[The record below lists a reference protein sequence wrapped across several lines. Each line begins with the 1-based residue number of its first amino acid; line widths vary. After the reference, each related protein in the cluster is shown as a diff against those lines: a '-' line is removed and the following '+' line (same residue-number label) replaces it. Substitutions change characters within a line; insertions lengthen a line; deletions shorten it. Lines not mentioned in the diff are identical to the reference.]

1 MILKLKN
8 LLKRRKAKTFLMF
21 LVCSGLIWFINNL
34 SESYISN
41 AKFKLEFINVPDSLL
56 LMHVSKNQVNVKI
69 QATGFQFLGFNI
81 KNKIVQIDLASLS
94 KEGETY
100 FIAQNVYRKQID
112 NQLGSMTL
120 LEMDRDTLF
129 IEFTEVGSKIVL
141 VNSKININLSQNYF
155 LDGALKIEPSTIT
168 VKGPKSS
175 IDSIDRVNTVK
186 MDFPEETLNFAH
198 KVELYKSPELENI
211 DYSSNTVFIYGKVA
225 RFSEKIIETPIEVI
239 NLPEGL
245 EIRTFPEKA
254 SILCRAKIDDLKHMD
269 GSSFRVVA
277 DYNDIKDD
285 ASKVLSLKL
294 LKKPENVHN
303 ARLNE
308 NQVEYILKRQ

>member
-1 MILKLKN
+1 M
-8 LLKRRKAKTFLMF
+8 FLTF

-41 AKFKLEFINVPDSLL
+41 AKFKLEFVNIPDSLL
-56 LMHVSKNQVNVKI
+56 LTHISKNEVDVKI

-81 KNKIVQIDLASLS
+81 KNQTVQINVASS
-94 KEGETY
+94 TKERDRY

-112 NQLGSMTL
+112 DQLRSMTL
-120 LEMDRDTLF
+120 LDIDRDTLF
-129 IEFTEVGSKIVL
+129 FEFTEIGSKTVPVI
-141 VNSKININLSQNYF
+141 SKINITLSQNYF
-155 LDGALKIEPSTIT
+155 LDGALKIEPDTIT

-175 IDSIDRVNTVK
+175 IDSINMVNTVK
-186 MDFPEETLNFAH
+186 IDFPEETLNFAH
-198 KVELYKSPELENI
+198 KVELYKSPELENTS
-211 DYSSNTVFIYGKVA
+211 YSENTVFIYGKVA
-225 RFSEKIIETPIEVI
+225 RFSEKIIEAPIEVI

-269 GSSFRVVA
+269 GSVFRVVA

-294 LKKPENVHN
+294 LKKPENLHN
-303 ARLNE
+303 AQLNE
-308 NQVEYILKRQ
+308 DQVEYILKRP

>member
-1 MILKLKN
+1 M
-8 LLKRRKAKTFLMF
+8 FLMF

-56 LMHVSKNQVNVKI
+56 LIHVSKNQVNVKI

-81 KNKIVQIDLASLS
+81 KNKIVQIDLASPS
-94 KEGETY
+94 KEKDTY

-129 IEFTEVGSKIVL
+129 LEFTEVGSKIVP
-141 VNSKININLSQNYF
+141 VTSKININLSQNYF

-168 VKGPKSS
+168 VKGPISS
-175 IDSIDRVNTVK
+175 IDSINRVNTVK
-186 MDFPEETLNFAH
+186 IDFPEETLNFAH

-225 RFSEKIIETPIEVI
+225 RFSEKVIETPIEVI

-269 GSSFRVVA
+269 ASSFRVVA

-303 ARLNE
+303 TRLNE

>member
-1 MILKLKN
+1 M
-8 LLKRRKAKTFLMF
+8 FLMF

-34 SESYISN
+34 SESYVSN
-41 AKFKLEFINVPDSLL
+41 AKFKLEFVNIPDSLL
-56 LMHVSKNQVNVKI
+56 LTHISKNEVDVKI

-81 KNKIVQIDLASLS
+81 KNQTVQINVASS
-94 KEGETY
+94 TKERDRY

-112 NQLGSMTL
+112 DQLRSMTL
-120 LEMDRDTLF
+120 LEIDRDTLF
-129 IEFTEVGSKIVL
+129 FEFTEIGSKTVPVI
-141 VNSKININLSQNYF
+141 SKINITLSQNYF
-155 LDGALKIEPSTIT
+155 LDGALKIEPDTIT

-175 IDSIDRVNTVK
+175 IDSINMVNTVK
-186 MDFPEETLNFAH
+186 IDFPEETLNFAH
-198 KVELYKSPELENI
+198 KVELYKPPELENTS
-211 DYSSNTVFIYGKVA
+211 YSANTVFIYGKVA
-225 RFSEKIIETPIEVI
+225 RFSEKIIEAPIEVI

-269 GSSFRVVA
+269 GSVFRVVA

-294 LKKPENVHN
+294 LKKPENLHN
-303 ARLNE
+303 AQLNE
-308 NQVEYILKRQ
+308 DQVEYILKRP